1 MSGCFEMVYND
12 NYSCYSQTVIIII
25 IIIII
30 IIKDI
35 CIAQDR

>member
-25 IIIII
+25 IIII
-30 IIKDI
+30 KDI

>member
-30 IIKDI
+30 IKDI